1 MMARPFGDPGRG
13 RDKARDRGRDRGR
26 SSGRARGGGRG
37 RRSAGTLP
45 AGPLQT
51 YVLAPQPASRTPL
64 AALPLLAVDL
74 ETTGLDPRRDRII
87 SIGWVPVDGTVI
99 RLGGAGQAVVSGEDL
114 GEGGVGQSATVH
126 GLTDDRL
133 RDGVSLETAVG
144 MLLEALAGRV
154 VLAHHAAIEAGFLQ
168 AACRRLWDVRLDLT
182 VVDTMRLHRR
192 VVAPGFDDEPRGEDL
207 RLWNARARFG
217 LPVLRAHDALHDALA
232 AAELYLAQIAELGL
246 ERADLRSVRS

>member
-1 MMARPFGDPGRG
+1 MARLFG
-13 RDKARDRGRDRGR
+13 GRDREQNREQDQGQAQDQNR
-26 SSGRARGGGRG
+26 EQRRGRG
-37 RRSAGTLP
+37 RRAAGTLP

-51 YVLAPQPASRTPL
+51 WFATPQPSARTPL
-64 AALPLLAVDL
+64 ATLPLLAVDL

-87 SIGWVPVDGTVI
+87 SIGWVPVDGMVI

-114 GEGGVGQSATVH
+114 GEDGVGQSATVH

-133 RDGVSLETAVG
+133 RDGVPLEAAVG
-144 MLLEALAGRV
+144 LLLEALAGRV
-154 VLAHHAAIEAGFLQ
+154 LLAHHAALETGFLQ

-182 VVDTMRLHRR
+182 VVDTMRLQRR

-232 AAELYLAQIAELGL
+232 AAELYLAQVAELGL
-246 ERADLRSVRS
+246 ERADLRTVRS

>member
-1 MMARPFGDPGRG
+1 MGWPFG
-13 RDKARDRGRDRGR
+13 A
-26 SSGRARGGGRG
+26 RARG
-37 RRSAGTLP
+37 RRASGTLP
-45 AGPLQT
+45 EGPLRT
-51 YVLAPQPASRTPL
+51 YLSTPQPSSRTPL

-99 RLGGAGQAVVSGEDL
+99 RLGGAGQAVVSGEEL
-114 GEGGVGQSATVH
+114 GERGVGQSATLH

-133 RDGVSLETAVG
+133 RAGTPLAEAVG
-144 MLLEALAGRV
+144 TLLDALAGRV
-154 VLAHHAAIEAGFLQ
+154 LLAHHAGLEAGFLQ

-192 VVAPGFDDEPRGEDL
+192 VIAPGFDDEPRGDDL

-217 LPVLRAHDALHDALA
+217 LPVLGAHDALHDALA
-232 AAELYLAQIAELGL
+232 AAELYLAQVAELGL
-246 ERADLRSVRS
+246 EGADLRAVRS